1 MSSES
6 KEEKE
11 EILENPPELKGVYD
25 LSMLVYLKMYHVLVN
40 LRARYSEM
48 KRKHP
53 YTSVSTVLIAINP
66 YEKLPIY
73 GPEVIEEFHEK
84 QQEFRAVKGKPHPY
98 GVSARAYMRMVHRG
112 IAQSVIV
119 CGESGAGK
127 SETAKLI
134 MRYLAVTSQSSDGG
148 TSIIEQQIIAASPIL
163 EAFGNAKTVLNNNSS
178 RFGKFT
184 KLLYERK
191 GHQLDAI
198 ILGAFLETYLLE
210 KSRVVF
216 QARNERNYHVFYF
229 FYSGKDEDYREKFGI
244 NQLEDFFYTNQGKCT
259 TVPGISDKA
268 RFEEL
273 QSSLKIMR
281 VNENDQVLLWQLVGA
296 ILHLGNIKFR
306 KDDSDFA
313 EVDEKVSGDHL
324 QLCADMFS
332 VDLKALIKR
341 LTVKGMKVRGKTI
354 LKNINYQ
361 DARAN
366 ADAIAKATFE
376 NAFLWLGKRINS
388 ELYQTD
394 VDDGEN
400 LTFIGILDVF
410 GFENF
415 KKNSLE
421 QLCINFTNEKLQQF
435 FNEAIIKSEQE
446 EYINESVFW
455 TPLDV
460 PDNEECIRLLE
471 DKAKG
476 LFRLMDDQIRNRPK
490 TEALFEFL
498 FKNWGKNKALSRARA
513 PKRKKGKKSTKYYGV
528 TLKHFAEPVTYQLDL
543 FLSKN
548 ADAIHPDTQ
557 KMFKKS
563 KNELAKEIGG
573 KSWGIGGGKK
583 KKAKFTSVVSVFHK
597 GITTLMKN
605 LKMTEPYFV
614 RCVNPNKKKSSK
626 EWNPALVE
634 KQLRCGGLLEALQV
648 LTLGYPTRVPY
659 DTLYEKFHG
668 VIDNPLIKNLGS
680 SAFAEAILIAW
691 QVTKADFEL
700 GLTKIFFKPAKAAI
714 LDEIMDQ
721 AGKPLTKMQNDRI
734 TKWVVGKRV
743 RQFVGSIKAMCRVVL
758 LVKNLRAQENWNQW
772 GRMISYVALTW
783 VRNLR
788 TARSNILK
796 RKRREAATVIQSYW
810 KASSEIVKVRK
821 QVEDKKEATALIWQT
836 FQLYKQRQ
844 EFHHWLTKTIEE
856 TREIKRQ
863 LEEKRRREEEELR
876 RQLEEK
882 RRKEE
887 EELRRKE
894 AEERERLRIIAE
906 ENRKRLM
913 QEEESRLLR
922 ERQMEEER
930 IRREKAAEET
940 RLLNEKLEREAR
952 ERERLL
958 KEQQER
964 EARAREE
971 AEREKKRKDAEKK
984 RLEEE
989 AERKRREDDERKR
1002 REEEQRRVEEERI
1015 KQEEAIARGK
1025 QMAKKKE
1032 AEDEEIARTERKKKK
1047 KEDVQG
1053 NRQKKKKQ
1061 KASHLEK
1068 MRDID
1073 QRAKEEREF
1082 TNVKNILVE
1091 SYMPQPEDEIDE
1103 EYDSATDESDDS
1115 EHDINVDF
1123 HRAASVGQLFLKHT
1137 GKRRRKPQD
1146 RFVKVTFDQDGEP
1159 RNISWG
1165 SGSRHINFEDIC
1177 TITWGHWTPVFTE
1190 RKETLNPNLCFSV
1203 IGREQILDLQ
1213 APEREVAELWVLG
1226 LRALKELDN
1235 DESDR
1240 IAQEMKSNGTM
1251 PGLRKRRKEDKPSKR
1266 TTRREKRTKSLM
1278 MLQQDLFVMTCTTV
1292 FRNIEEEGQYVITPA
1307 IRDKFDAK
1315 VMYDEALQ
1323 QDIPWRQWNT
1333 WVRQRIMDH
1342 LKNYNDTSEEVQS
1355 LDEDDDKC
1363 SVM

>member
-1 MSSES
+1 MDGET
-6 KEEKE
+6 KDEEVFE
-11 EILENPPELKGVYD
+11 ENPIELKGVYD
-25 LSMLVYLKMYHVLVN
+25 LSMLVYLKMHHVLVN

-48 KRKHP
+48 NRKHP

-84 QQEFRAVKGKPHPY
+84 QREFRTVKGKPHPY

-112 IAQSVIV
+112 IAQSTIV

-134 MRYLAVTSQSSDGG
+134 MRYLAVTSQSADGG
-148 TSIIEQQIIAASPIL
+148 QSIIEQQIIAASPIL

-191 GHQLDAI
+191 GHELDAV

-216 QARNERNYHVFYF
+216 QAKNERNYHVFYF
-229 FYSGKDEDYREKFGI
+229 FYNGMDDDYKGKFGI
-244 NQLEDFFYTNQGKCT
+244 RKLEDFFYTKQGRCT

-268 RFEEL
+268 RFDEL
-273 QSSLKIMR
+273 ESSLKIMR
-281 VNENDQVLLWQLVGA
+281 VNENDQVLLWQLIGA
-296 ILHLGNIKFR
+296 LLHLGNVIFM

-313 EVDEKVSGDHL
+313 EVDEKSSGDHL
-324 QLCADMFS
+324 ELCASMFS

-341 LTVKGMKVRGKTI
+341 LTLKGIKVRGKVI
-354 LKNINYQ
+354 MKNINFA

-366 ADAIAKATFE
+366 CDAIAKAVFE

-460 PDNEECIRLLE
+460 PDNEACIRLLE

-476 LFRLMDDQIRNRPK
+476 LFRLMDDQIRNKPS
-490 TEALFEFL
+490 TEALFQFL

-513 PKRKKGKKSTKYYGV
+513 PKKKKGSKNTKYFGV
-528 TLKHFAEPVTYQLDL
+528 KLNHFAEPVIYQLDH
-543 FLSKN
+543 FLAKN

-563 KNELAKEIGG
+563 KNELVKEIGG
-573 KSWGIGGGKK
+573 KSWSSGGGKK
-583 KKAKFTSVVSVFHK
+583 KKKAKFASVVSVFHK

-614 RCVNPNKKKSSK
+614 RCVNPNKNKSSK
-626 EWNPALVE
+626 EWNAKIVE

-659 DTLYEKFHG
+659 DTLYQKFHG

-691 QVTKADFEL
+691 EVTKADFEL

-721 AGKPLTKMQNDRI
+721 AGKPLTKSQNDRI
-734 TKWVVGKRV
+734 TNWVVGKRA
-743 RQFVGSIKAMCRVVL
+743 RQLVGSFKAMARVVL
-758 LVKNLRAQENWNQW
+758 LVKNLRARENWNQW
-772 GRMISYVALTW
+772 GRMIAYVAITW

-788 TARSNILK
+788 RARANILK

-810 KASSEIVKVRK
+810 RASSKMIIARK
-821 QVEDKKEATALIWQT
+821 NVDVKKEAAALIWQT

-844 EFHHWLTKTIEE
+844 AFHVWLTAAIEK

-894 AEERERLRIIAE
+894 AEERERLRIKE
-906 ENRKRLM
+906 EEERKRLL
-913 QEEESRLLR
+913 EEEETRILR
-922 ERQMEEER
+922 AKQAEEER
-930 IRREKAAEET
+930 QLREKAAEEA
-940 RLLNEKLEREAR
+940 RLLKAKLEREALERERLLKEKLEREAR
-952 ERERLL
+952 E
-958 KEQQER
+958 K
-964 EARAREE
+964 EE
-971 AEREKKRKDAEKK
+971 AERERRRKEAEKK
-984 RLEEE
+984 MQEEE
-989 AERKRREDDERKR
+989 AERQR
-1002 REEEQRRVEEERI
+1002 REEEERRRKADEDKRVEEERI
-1015 KQEEAIARGK
+1015 KQEEAIKRGK
-1025 QMAKKKE
+1025 KIAKEKETAVEEITRTVRKQKKE
-1032 AEDEEIARTERKKKK
+1032 QNVKG
-1047 KEDVQG
+1047 V
-1053 NRQKKKKQ
+1053 RQKRKKQ
-1061 KASHLEK
+1061 KAMHLEN
-1068 MRDID
+1068 MRNKN
-1073 QRAKEEREF
+1073 QQAKEDR
-1082 TNVKNILVE
+1082 
-1091 SYMPQPEDEIDE
+1091 
-1103 EYDSATDESDDS
+1103 EYDTINAVLLQDESTEDDSEYAESDYDESDS
-1115 EHDINVDF
+1115 ETEQDLAVDF
-1123 HRAASVGQLFLKHT
+1123 KRAASIGQLFLKHT

-1146 RFVKVTFDQDGEP
+1146 RFVKVSFDQDDNP

-1165 SGSRHINFEDIC
+1165 SGSRHINFEDIR
-1177 TITWGHWTPVFTE
+1177 TITWGPWTPVFTA
-1190 RKETLNPNLCFSV
+1190 RKETIDHNLCFSV
-1203 IGREQILDLQ
+1203 IGHEQILDLQ

-1226 LRALKELDN
+1226 LRDLKGLD
-1235 DESDR
+1235 DEESDR

-1251 PGLRKRRKEDKPSKR
+1251 PGLRKKKKEEKHNRKAS
-1266 TTRREKRTKSLM
+1266 RREKRTKSLM

-1292 FRNIEEEGQYVITPA
+1292 FRNIEEEGQYSITQSV
-1307 IRDKFDAK
+1307 RDKFDAK
-1315 VMYDEALQ
+1315 QMYAEALK

-1333 WVRQRIMDH
+1333 WVRQKIMDY
-1342 LKNYNDTSEEVQS
+1342 LKRFNETTRESQTFEEE
-1355 LDEDDDKC
+1355 DEKC